1 MYQPNK
7 TEMQRYIDEMMRY
20 HNQWT
25 KTVNDA
31 AQKSREQAHIRNN
44 DAVMAATQETNNIQI
59 DNAAQPQPP
68 INQSPRP
75 DIPFYPTPQPPLDFS
90 EAAIP
95 QQRLEQQEQQ
105 EQQEQRGQ
113 QEQNQPV
120 PQQREENQ
128 TNTIL
133 QQNEQDTAAS
143 QPQMRENMGEI
154 EITEESKPVDLNE
167 VYKNYQQVF
176 PNIGYIMVQTLT
188 ARRTFPVANA
198 IVEIS
203 KDFIQGRHII
213 SRQITDLSG
222 QIEKVEVPA
231 VSKDFANSPGNNH
244 PYTTYTIIVK
254 HPEYAT
260 LTFKDVPV
268 FEGIVSWQTVDM
280 VPLSVSNTSDEQTE
294 FEEDET
300 YML

>member
-1 MYQPNK
+1 MMYQPSK

-25 KTVNDA
+25 KTVSDA
-31 AQKSREQAHIRNN
+31 AQRSREQSHSREN
-44 DAVMAATQETNNIQI
+44 DAVMTAARETNDTQI
-59 DNAAQPQPP
+59 NNADTTPTQPQEP

-75 DIPFYPTPQPPLDFS
+75 DIPFYPTPQPPLGFS
-90 EAAIP
+90 EATVP
-95 QQRLEQQEQQ
+95 QQRLEQTEVQEQS
-105 EQQEQRGQ
+105 
-113 QEQNQPV
+113 QPV
-120 PQQREENQ
+120 PEQDQA
-128 TNTIL
+128 IP
-133 QQNEQDTAAS
+133 QQNMTESNGQV
-143 QPQMRENMGEI
+143 
-154 EITEESKPVDLNE
+154 EITAHENSPVKLED
-167 VYKNYQQVF
+167 VFQNYQQVF
-176 PNIGYIMVQTLT
+176 PNTGNIMVQTLT

-203 KDFIQGRHII
+203 KDFIQGRYVI
-213 SRQITDLSG
+213 SKQITDMSG

-244 PYTTYTIIVK
+244 PYTTYTIVVK

-268 FEGIVSWQTVDM
+268 FEGIMSWQTVDM
-280 VPLSVSNTSDEQTE
+280 VPLSVASGSDEQTE
-294 FEEDET
+294 FYEDSS